1 MAQEESKSL
10 INIGLNTNF
19 EVIKSFDVFE
29 VPNTTKEEIR
39 PIVPTITPFPDGGKF
54 LVKRNLQLKPG
65 DKVVVGLA
73 STPGVDLVN
82 DAILDIE
89 YTFGEYIEDFL
100 ETGRIFYEHGY
111 KLIGKTDPNDMYD
124 VPLGVPI
131 AVQFNKQKLY
141 VWILLDMQHPL
152 AKKVYSILNNQ
163 DERISHTLGLSIG
176 AIPIG
181 KGRTE
186 YVNGK
191 AVNVPPKM
199 RLYEVSF
206 TGQPINTETW
216 SKIVKSLLYN
226 FEEEDSI
233 MKKSEK
239 NIKLKAGEQLMME
252 DKDKE
257 QNSLDDVL
265 AAPEGDVGGEMGA
278 EQGELTGKEEQPQG
292 EPEGQDTNMLSD
304 LLGGEEEKPEGEEG
318 EGESTEALSNDLVLD
333 KLDMLAERLEK
344 LEAMLSKVS
353 EMEAEEVEK
362 ENPQAL
368 MEETQKMKSMLEKVT
383 KSLDSINDNLEIFSS
398 VVKSLKDELFTQ
410 KEELK
415 SLFNQKVSEVQ
426 ETVTKSL
433 SVKEAQT
440 PVNKPVLGVG
450 KTHPNLGNVEE
461 TNNVEF
467 ELKVKSLIADKSK
480 LSKLKSMYDSYKK
493 FKGSPVEIKNFEDK
507 MYEAAQ
513 KEFNLTEVEL
523 KRIFKEFRAK
533 DK

>member
-1 MAQEESKSL
+1 MVKEENKSL
-10 INIGLNTNF
+10 VSIGLDSSF
-19 EVIKSFDVFE
+19 ELLKSFDVFE
-29 VPNTTKEEIR
+29 IPNTTKEQVR
-39 PIVPTITPFPDGGKF
+39 DIVPTISPFPDGGKF
-54 LVKRNLQLKPG
+54 IIKRNLQLKPG
-65 DKVVVGLA
+65 DKVIVGLA
-73 STPGVDLVN
+73 STPSVDLVN

-89 YTFGEYIEDFL
+89 YTFGDYIEDFL

-141 VWILLDMQHPL
+141 VWILLDMNHPL
-152 AKKVYSILNNQ
+152 SKKVYSILNNK

-226 FEEEDSI
+226 SEGEDYI
-233 MKKSEK
+233 MNKKEK
-239 NIKLKAGEQLMME
+239 NSKLKAGEELTME
-252 DKDKE
+252 DKE
-257 QNSLDDVL
+257 QNNLDSMLD
-265 AAPEGDVGGEMGA
+265 APEGDVGGEMGA
-278 EQGELTGKEEQPQG
+278 EQGMLPGSEAPQEG
-292 EPEGQDTNMLSD
+292 EQDTNVLSD
-304 LLGGEEEKPEGEEG
+304 LLGGDEQAEQGEEG
-318 EGESTEALSNDLVLD
+318 EGESTEALSTDLVLD
-333 KLDMLAERLEK
+333 KLDMLSERLEK
-344 LEAMLSKVS
+344 LEDMLSKVS
-353 EMEAEEVEK
+353 EMEQKEAEQ
-362 ENPQAL
+362 ENPQARL
-368 MEETQKMKSMLEKVT
+368 MEETQSMKSMLEKVT

-398 VVKSLKDELFTQ
+398 VVKSLKEEIDVQ

-433 SVKEAQT
+433 SVKETST
-440 PVNKPVLGVG
+440 PVNKPVLGLG
-450 KTHPNLGNVEE
+450 KSHPNMGNVEE
-461 TNNVEF
+461 TNNIEF

-493 FKGSPVEIKNFEDK
+493 FKGSPIEIKNFEDR
-507 MYEAAQ
+507 MYEAAK

-523 KRIFKEFRAK
+523 KKIFKELRTK

>member
-1 MAQEESKSL
+1 MTHEEKKSL

-19 EVIKSFDVFE
+19 ELLKSFDVFE
-29 VPNTTKEEIR
+29 VPNSTREEIR

-54 LVKRNLQLKPG
+54 LVKRNIQLKPG
-65 DKVVVGLA
+65 DNVVVGLA

-82 DAILDIE
+82 DAILDIA
-89 YTFGEYIEDFL
+89 YTFGDYIEDFL
-100 ETGRIFYEHGY
+100 ETGRVFYEHGY

-131 AVQFNKQKLY
+131 AVQFNTQKLY

-152 AKKVYSILNNQ
+152 ARKVYSILSNQ
-163 DERISHTLGLSIG
+163 DERISYTLGLSIG

-186 YVNGK
+186 YVDGK

-216 SKIVKSLLYN
+216 AKIVKSLLYN
-226 FEEEDSI
+226 FEEEDSS
-233 MKKSEK
+233 MKKIEK
-239 NIKLKAGEQLMME
+239 NIKLKAGEQLMMD

-257 QNSLDDVL
+257 QNSLDDML
-265 AAPEGDVGGEMGA
+265 GAPEGDVGGEMGA
-278 EQGELTGKEEQPQG
+278 AQSELVSKEEKSQG
-292 EPEGQDTNMLSD
+292 DQEDTNMLSD
-304 LLGGEEEKPEGEEG
+304 LLSGDEEKPEGEEQ
-318 EGESTEALSNDLVLD
+318 EVESTETFSNDLVLD
-333 KLDMLAERLEK
+333 KLDMLSERLEK
-344 LEAMLSKVS
+344 LEDMLSKVS
-353 EMEAEEVEK
+353 EMEAEEAAR
-362 ENPQAL
+362 ENPQVNL
-368 MEETQKMKSMLEKVT
+368 MEETKNMKATIEKVT

-461 TNNVEF
+461 ANNIEF
-467 ELKVKSLIADKSK
+467 ELKVKSLISDKSK
-480 LSKLKSMYDSYKK
+480 LLKLKSMYDSYKK

-507 MYEAAQ
+507 MYESAQ

-523 KRIFKEFRAK
+523 KKIFKEFRSK